1 MIESQNQGQVSYI
14 RSALVQTAVRDQ
26 SDEAGG
32 PGRGSE
38 VRSGLSI
45 EEVRDQRGGPGGD
58 VDVGYFGLGVVFQV
72 KSFAVA
78 INGKD
83 VCERY
88 VKSRFCVV
96 L

>member
-1 MIESQNQGQVSYI
+1 
-14 RSALVQTAVRDQ
+14 
-26 SDEAGG
+26 
-32 PGRGSE
+32 
-38 VRSGLSI
+38 
-45 EEVRDQRGGPGGD
+45 VRDQRGGPGGD